1 MASLLAALFE
11 AILTWWGKR
20 KVTSDRDRAT
30 DAQAHASVDSA
41 AIDHTTEVKL
51 DESQRNSASDVDAI
65 RVSAGHPDGVREQRA
80 IVNAAIQRANSGGD
94 VQ

>member
-20 KVTSDRDRAT
+20 KVVSDRDRAT
-30 DAQAHASVDSA
+30 DAQAGASIDSA

-51 DESQRNSASDVDAI
+51 DESQRNSAADVDAI
-65 RVSAGHPDGVREQRA
+65 RMSAGRPDGVREQRSVVNEA
-80 IVNAAIQRANSGGD
+80 IDRANSGGD
-94 VQ
+94 L